1 MLGFLKPG
9 TTRTPQEVKAL
20 LDAGK
25 AVLVDVREQSEH
37 AEVAIPGAKLVP
49 LSRFSTRDLPEPGDR
64 ELILHCKGGTR
75 SADALARCR
84 DAGITR
90 VSHMAGGIMAWQ
102 GAGLPV
108 R

>member
-1 MLGFLKPG
+1 MLGFLKAG
-9 TTRTPQEVKAL
+9 TTRTPQEIKAL

-25 AVLVDVREQSEH
+25 AVLVDVREPNEH
-37 AEVAIPGAKLVP
+37 AEVAIPGATLVP
-49 LSRFSTRDLPEPGDR
+49 LSRFSTGDLPELGDR
-64 ELILHCKGGTR
+64 ELILHCKGGGR

-84 DAGITR
+84 NAGITK
-90 VSHMAGGIMAWQ
+90 VSHMAGGIMAWH